1 MKKFIYIGALF
12 LGGITLS
19 YAQKVQVK
27 KADKLYDNYNYI
39 DAVETYEKVAQK
51 GYKSAEIFQKLG
63 NSYYFNANYNE
74 SAKWYGE
81 LFELEPVASDPE
93 YYFRYAQSLKSV
105 GEYTKADEYM
115 EKFYQAKGD
124 DHRAKLFLT
133 ERNYLEVIEENS
145 YRYAIENAE
154 ILNSDL
160 SDFGTSFYN
169 GELIFTSTR
178 KGSKLISKNMGW
190 NDQPFSVLYSS
201 KVNQVGNLEEPK
213 VFSEKLDSKV
223 NESTPVFTKD
233 GTTIYFSRNNYL
245 KKKGYSSEGVTK
257 LKIYRANLKDGKW
270 SDVTELPFNSDEYN
284 VAHPA
289 LSPDEKWLYFASDM
303 PGTMGDADIWK
314 AEINGDGS
322 FGTPINLGP
331 TINTE
336 GRESFP
342 SITDENELY
351 YASTG
356 KPGLGG
362 MDIFMSKISDD
373 GQYSEAVNVG
383 KPINGPMD
391 DFGFYINTK
400 SRVGF
405 FTSNRDGGHGYDDIY
420 KFTEYK
426 KLICEHLITGVVTDV
441 DTGEPLAEA
450 EVSLFDR
457 DGKVIATTLT
467 DEEGAYIFENDVNC
481 NRYYRVRAGKEEYS
495 TEEKYAQTP
504 DEEGTTQVDIA
515 LKIVKI
521 IPEICMELNKFL
533 NIPPIYFDLDKWNIR
548 PDAEIQIAKVLE
560 VMKQYP
566 EMKVEI
572 GSHTDCRQTYA
583 YNERLSDRRAKSTR
597 EWLIKNG
604 IAPDRL
610 TAKGYGETQ
619 LVNDCACEPTNESH
633 CTEEQHQLNRRSIFK
648 ITSMGGDKVCP
659 ETK

>member
-1 MKKFIYIGALF
+1 MKKIIYIGALF
-12 LGGITLS
+12 LGGLTFS

-27 KADKLYDNYNYI
+27 KADKFFDNYQYI
-39 DAVETYEKVAQK
+39 DAIETYEKVAKK

-63 NSYYFNANYNE
+63 NSYYFNANYIE
-74 SAKWYGE
+74 SAKWYSE
-81 LFELEPVASDPE
+81 LFDLEPVANDPE
-93 YYFRYAQSLKSV
+93 YYFRYAQSLKST
-105 GEYTKADEYM
+105 GQYAKADEYM

-124 DHRAKLFLT
+124 DHRAQLFLT

-145 YRYAIENAE
+145 GRYAVENAG

-160 SDFGTSFYN
+160 SDYGTSFYN
-169 GELIFTSTR
+169 GELIFASTR
-178 KGSKLISKNMGW
+178 KGSKLISKSMGW
-190 NDQPFSVLYSS
+190 NKQPFSVLYSS
-201 KVNQVGNLEEPK
+201 KVSQTGNLEEPTT
-213 VFSEKLDSKV
+213 FSDKLDSKV

-233 GTTIYFSRNNYL
+233 GTTIYFTRNNYL
-245 KKKGYSSEGVTK
+245 KKKAYSTDGIVL
-257 LKIYRANLKDGKW
+257 LKIYRASLIEGKW
-270 SDVTELPFNSDEYN
+270 SDVTELPFNSNEYQT
-284 VAHPA
+284 AHPA
-289 LSPDEKWLYFASDM
+289 LSADEKWLYFASDM
-303 PGTMGDADIWK
+303 PGTMGEADIWK
-314 AEINGDGS
+314 VAINQDGS

-331 TINTE
+331 TVNTE

-342 SITDENELY
+342 FVTNENELY

-362 MDIFMSKISDD
+362 LDVFVSKISDD
-373 GQYSEAVNVG
+373 QQYSEAVNVG
-383 KPINGPMD
+383 KPINGTMD
-391 DFGFYINTK
+391 DFAFFIDTK
-400 SRVGF
+400 SRTGF
-405 FTSNRDGGHGYDDIY
+405 FTSNREGGHGDDDIY

-426 KLICEHLITGVVTDV
+426 KLICEHLITGIVTDI
-441 DTGEPLAEA
+441 DTGKPLANA

-457 DGKVIATTLT
+457 DGKVLATTLT
-467 DEEGAYIFENDVNC
+467 DQEGAYVFENDVVC
-481 NRYYRVRAGKEEYS
+481 NRFYRVRAGKEDYS
-495 TEEKYAQTP
+495 TEEKSAQTP
-504 DEEGTTQVDIA
+504 DEEGATQVDIA

-521 IPEICMELNKFL
+521 VPEPCMELNEFL

-560 VMKQYP
+560 VMNQYP

-604 IAPDRL
+604 IAADRL

-633 CTEEQHQLNRRSIFK
+633 CTEEEHQKNRRSIFK
-648 ITSMGGDKVCP
+648 ITSMGGDNVCK
-659 ETK
+659 E